1 MTLIRNR
8 RRAAAAVIASL
19 SLLLL
24 QQSARAGEG
33 PDLIVPQRAQHL
45 RQEALDD
52 VGDDGVTAY
61 DATHVRLT
69 RDIAY
74 GADPAQRF
82 DVYAPVNTDGK
93 PGKGAP
99 VIFMVH
105 GGGWRIGDK
114 SMRSVIENKVRRWA
128 GRGFIVVSTNYR
140 MLPKAAPIDQA
151 QDVVRAIA
159 AAQSMASG
167 WGGDRGKF
175 ILMGHSAGAHLV
187 ALISTS
193 RALSASAGLSPWL
206 GTVALDSAALD
217 VTQIMEEPHLR
228 LYDNAFGRDPSYWRA
243 ASPYY
248 ALARG
253 AAPILA
259 VCSTRREMSCEQ
271 ADRFAAKAKDV
282 GNVVT
287 VLRVPK
293 SHREINERLGSDQA
307 YTMEVEQFL
316 RTLDPVV
323 SAYLGG

>member
-1 MTLIRNR
+1 MTLIRIK
-8 RRAAAAVIASL
+8 RRAAAAAIASL
-19 SLLLL
+19 SLLSL
-24 QQSARAGEG
+24 QPARAGEG
-33 PDLIVPQRAQHL
+33 PELNPVQRPQHL

-52 VGDDGVTAY
+52 AGDEGVAAY
-61 DATHVRLT
+61 DATHVRLM

-82 DVYAPVNTDGK
+82 DVYVPFNTDGK
-93 PGKGAP
+93 PVKGAP

-114 SMRSVIENKVRRWA
+114 SMRSVVENKVRRWT

-167 WGGDRGKF
+167 WGGDRAKF

-187 ALISTS
+187 ALIATS
-193 RALSASAGLSPWL
+193 RSLSASAGLTPWL

-217 VTQIMEEPHLR
+217 ITQIMEEPHLR

-243 ASPYY
+243 ASPYH

-271 ADRFAAKAKDV
+271 ADRFAAKAKEV

-287 VLRVPK
+287 VLRQPK
-293 SHREINERLGSDQA
+293 SHREINDRLGSDQA

-316 RTLDPVV
+316 RTLDPAV
-323 SAYLGG
+323 SAHLGG